1 MLPLLAGVSKWD
13 GIYWCWAYIFP
24 LTLKSH
30 SRLYAWD
37 LCTYVH
43 QKKSSRVSIAV
54 RFIITPL
61 ETLQMPISILHC
73 GIFTWQIVDIIEIP
87 KPPLHT
93 ITGWI
98 SWTKLSKRNQ
108 TTKNTRTP
116 FNLYKVQEQAKLIYG
131 EQNWNSFL
139 MRKLKLAERR
149 QQRTFWSNENAPY
162 LVWTGVYL
170 SWWIYTLLKTWW
182 TVHLRPG
189 HLTIG
194 KFYPN

>member
-131 EQNWNSFL
+131 DV
-139 MRKLKLAERR
+139 RR
-149 QQRTFWSNENAPY
+149 VVTFRSLLRGPMKGASHM
-162 LVWTGVYL
+162 VFFKDFFF
-170 SWWIYTLLKTWW
+170 WWG
-182 TVHLRPG
+182 P
-189 HLTIG
+189 
-194 KFYPN
+194 F